1 MPAYEQT
8 KEKAVLKLHG
18 SNRGTFL
25 TQQTTG
31 YDFFNRSFYELP
43 IDDNGQIL
51 IRFIT
56 SSAALS
62 GFKKYGV
69 LIHINNTKS

>member
-8 KEKAVLKLHG
+8 KEKAVLKLYG

-25 TQQTTG
+25 TQQVMIFLTDHFMNCQVMTMV
-31 YDFFNRSFYELP
+31 R
-43 IDDNGQIL
+43 IL

-62 GFKKYGV
+62 GFKKYSE

>member
-31 YDFFNRSFYELP
+31 YDFLTDHFMNCQLMTMV
-43 IDDNGQIL
+43 
-51 IRFIT
+51 RF
-56 SSAALS
+56 
-62 GFKKYGV
+62 
-69 LIHINNTKS
+69 

>member
-1 MPAYEQT
+1 MPACEQT

-31 YDFFNRSFYELP
+31 YDFLTDHFMNCQLMTMVR
-43 IDDNGQIL
+43 IL

-69 LIHINNTKS
+69 LIHINNIKS